1 MRKEKDNINTTGIQY
16 LLDLN
21 QRHSEEFLRQEDE
34 RRNHRKRYSTEIAAL
49 KCMDGRVHLPVMT
62 NIPLGVIQP
71 YRNLGGRFYLGW
83 SFFQR
88 HILNWRK
95 YAGGVGRDCVVLVTY
110 HYSKGDEH
118 RGCKGH
124 DYDKGRAMEYA
135 LELKRQFDEDFQ
147 PGVPLGDHASVFYSF
162 VVGIETDDDALIW
175 HSQNGNEVLDLSQVA
190 PGSESELLERLY
202 TLHPE
207 IAVKT
212 PTVLDHMLPL
222 VKGNIEHI
230 AEVKASN
237 RTPLEMDHQES
248 ILGLGQGFGWLH
260 LPKIALI
267 VGPWEPNLSEPIRT
281 AASLI
286 EKNLKEGRLNGQD
299 PVLITSAPYREN
311 GPDPLLAAR
320 KSRYYRELALRV
332 ISREFPDLLARLKVL
347 CTTVDLRTMKL
358 DVLDATTEP
367 AR

>member
-1 MRKEKDNINTTGIQY
+1 M
-16 LLDLN
+16 
-21 QRHSEEFLRQEDE
+21 
-34 RRNHRKRYSTEIAAL
+34 
-49 KCMDGRVHLPVMT
+49 
-62 NIPLGVIQP
+62 
-71 YRNLGGRFYLGW
+71 
-83 SFFQR
+83 
-88 HILNWRK
+88 
-95 YAGGVGRDCVVLVTY
+95 
-110 HYSKGDEH
+110 
-118 RGCKGH
+118 
-124 DYDKGRAMEYA
+124 
-135 LELKRQFDEDFQ
+135 
-147 PGVPLGDHASVFYSF
+147 
-162 VVGIETDDDALIW
+162 
-175 HSQNGNEVLDLSQVA
+175 
-190 PGSESELLERLY
+190 
-202 TLHPE
+202 
-207 IAVKT
+207 
-212 PTVLDHMLPL
+212 
-222 VKGNIEHI
+222 
-230 AEVKASN
+230 
-237 RTPLEMDHQES
+237 
-248 ILGLGQGFGWLH
+248 GLGQGFGWLH